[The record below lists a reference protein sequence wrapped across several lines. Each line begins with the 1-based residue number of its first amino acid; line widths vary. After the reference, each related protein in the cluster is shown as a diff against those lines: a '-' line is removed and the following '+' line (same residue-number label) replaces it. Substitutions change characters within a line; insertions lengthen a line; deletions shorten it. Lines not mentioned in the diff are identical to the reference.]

1 MCFFIRYPLSISF
14 GINHLHLYLSR
25 YISTY
30 IYNNW
35 IPKHQS
41 RMEVFVLLL
50 RYFLKLKSLKLQSG
64 VVNSQIDPNSITK
77 NIYCSKLK
85 LLQSFYYLSMGFI
98 NLLIDTYNKSPYY
111 RNGLYCQNQYNLC
124 STVINGLQ

>member
-1 MCFFIRYPLSISF
+1 
-14 GINHLHLYLSR
+14 
-25 YISTY
+25 
-30 IYNNW
+30 
-35 IPKHQS
+35 
-41 RMEVFVLLL
+41 MEVFVLLL

-98 NLLIDTYNKSPYY
+98 NLLIDTYNKLLYY

>member
-1 MCFFIRYPLSISF
+1 MIKEQVPFFINIQFYSKTPIENGS
-14 GINHLHLYLSR
+14 
-25 YISTY
+25 
-30 IYNNW
+30 
-35 IPKHQS
+35 
-41 RMEVFVLLL
+41 VLLL

-77 NIYCSKLK
+77 SIYCSKLK

-98 NLLIDTYNKSPYY
+98 NLLIDTYNKLLYD

-124 STVINGLQ
+124 SIVINGLQQNKYLSYYRYPRGK

>member
-1 MCFFIRYPLSISF
+1 MIKEQVPFFINIQFYSKTPIENGS
-14 GINHLHLYLSR
+14 
-25 YISTY
+25 
-30 IYNNW
+30 
-35 IPKHQS
+35 
-41 RMEVFVLLL
+41 VLLL

-77 NIYCSKLK
+77 SIYCSKLK

-98 NLLIDTYNKSPYY
+98 NLLIDTYNKLLYY

-124 STVINGLQ
+124 SIVINGLQQNKYLSYYRYPRGK

>member
-1 MCFFIRYPLSISF
+1 
-14 GINHLHLYLSR
+14 
-25 YISTY
+25 
-30 IYNNW
+30 
-35 IPKHQS
+35 
-41 RMEVFVLLL
+41 MEVFVLLL

>member
-1 MCFFIRYPLSISF
+1 MIKEQVPFFINIQFYSKTPIENGS
-14 GINHLHLYLSR
+14 
-25 YISTY
+25 
-30 IYNNW
+30 
-35 IPKHQS
+35 
-41 RMEVFVLLL
+41 VLLL

-77 NIYCSKLK
+77 SIYCSKLK

-98 NLLIDTYNKSPYY
+98 HLLIDTYNKLLYY

-124 STVINGLQ
+124 SIVINGLQQNKYLSYYRYPRGK